1 MLKKYRKALLIFFG
15 VETLIAL
22 LVIYGILYGN
32 NFDLSPLIPTTNVFQ
47 EIMFVFIIIPISSTI
62 GAILGGYSLT
72 PALLHIHKSLYPK
85 AIYGIQETTPAT
97 KFKKTFQGYY
107 PSLLA
112 FNLSSIIIFLF
123 PKIQHTLLT
132 PSVIDEAP
140 LAMIFIFDNL
150 ILVIFTIAL
159 SMFIFSPGWFLVD
172 AGIVYSTE
180 ELVRDTDK
188 PVEGRTVGGVF
199 NDYLRGYSGLS
210 VAFSYLQIVV
220 VFFSSQITSGIL
232 DTASL
237 IGWLGFPFYVILT
250 VIPTLILLDL
260 IREHRISYVRT
271 IASKRDINRIVTILF
286 E

>member
-1 MLKKYRKALLIFFG
+1 MLKKYRKALLMFFG
-15 VETLIAL
+15 VESLIAL
-22 LVIYGILYGN
+22 LVVYGLFYGN
-32 NFDLSPLIPTTNVFQ
+32 YFDLSPLIPTTNVFQ
-47 EIMFVFIIIPISSTI
+47 EILFVFIIIPISSTI

-72 PALLHIHKSLYPK
+72 PVLLFIHKSLYPK
-85 AIYGIQETTPAT
+85 AIYGIQEITPAT
-97 KFKKTFQGYY
+97 KFKRSFQGYY

-123 PKIQHTLLT
+123 PKIQHMLLT
-132 PSVIDEAP
+132 PNVVNEAP

-159 SMFIFSPGWFLVD
+159 SMFIFSPGWFLID
-172 AGIVYSTE
+172 AGIVFSTE

-210 VAFSYLQIVV
+210 VAFSYLQIVI
-220 VFFSSQITSGIL
+220 VFYSSQITAGIF

-250 VIPTLILLDL
+250 VIPTFILLDL
-260 IREHRISYVRT
+260 IRDYRIQYVRT
-271 IASKRDINRIVTILF
+271 IAAKFGIKRVVKINF